1 MLEYRKVW
9 TSAGS
14 SGGALAMTAVDAGG
28 LMTHSVLLCQASTLA
43 STQSFSYQIAQA
55 STGPWLTEASTSIA
69 ASSVTGAQ
77 AALRITGPYTWF
89 RPVLNSASTG
99 TYQFTLVAV
108 S

>member
-9 TSAGS
+9 TATGS
-14 SGGALAMTAVDAGG
+14 SGGLTAVDAGG
-28 LMTHSVLLCQASTLA
+28 MMTHSVLLCQCSTLA

-55 STGPWLTEASTSIA
+55 STGPWLTEQSTSIA
-69 ASSVTGAQ
+69 SGAQ

-89 RPVLNSASTG
+89 RPYLNSASTG

>member
-1 MLEYRKVW
+1 MLEYRKTW
-9 TSAGS
+9 TSTGS
-14 SGGALAMTAVDAGG
+14 SGGLTAVDAGG
-28 LMTHSVLLCQASTLA
+28 MMTHSVLLCQASTLA

-55 STGPWLTEASTSIA
+55 SSGPWLTEQSTSIGA
-69 ASSVTGAQ
+69 TASVGAQ

-89 RPVLNSASTG
+89 RPYLNSASTG